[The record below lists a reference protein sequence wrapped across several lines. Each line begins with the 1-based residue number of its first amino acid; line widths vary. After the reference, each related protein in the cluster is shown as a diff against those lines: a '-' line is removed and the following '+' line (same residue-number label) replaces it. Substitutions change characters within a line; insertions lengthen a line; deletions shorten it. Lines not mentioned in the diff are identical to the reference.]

1 MAIGAEDYI
10 DQLLVKKY
18 AEEKVDNHDN
28 VESMVDPEKM
38 MGAMNDYASMYR
50 NMMNLKQRLNIA
62 CYAINARTA
71 RYNRS
76 PQQQYKFSVPVFSD
90 RIIKES
96 ENKTMGKIILAS
108 SSPRRA
114 DILKKTNVEFKII
127 LSPYIEDHTTTV
139 FSYEFIENLAYNK
152 AKAVVPLVEA
162 PSIII

>member
-1 MAIGAEDYI
+1 MYIVAEDYI

-76 PQQQYKFSVPVFSD
+76 PQRQY
-90 RIIKES
+90 
-96 ENKTMGKIILAS
+96 
-108 SSPRRA
+108 
-114 DILKKTNVEFKII
+114 
-127 LSPYIEDHTTTV
+127 
-139 FSYEFIENLAYNK
+139 
-152 AKAVVPLVEA
+152 
-162 PSIII
+162 